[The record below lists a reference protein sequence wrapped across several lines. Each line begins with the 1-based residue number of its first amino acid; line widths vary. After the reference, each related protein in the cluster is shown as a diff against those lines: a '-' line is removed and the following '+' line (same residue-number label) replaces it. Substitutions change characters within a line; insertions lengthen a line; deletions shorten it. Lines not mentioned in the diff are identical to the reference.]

1 MTRWRV
7 GFHGQPWLLA
17 GAIGLSALVGCG
29 RPKVEPLTIQV
40 YQDWQLSY
48 GDDIGGYQVQGG
60 LGDIALDLEGDRVY
74 MPFNGE
80 VLPAESQDSG
90 CVYISSA
97 EVPAYLFRVCGLS
110 RPNLGNLTQGQSLGR
125 GQVLVFSTLRKQP
138 DGTWALV
145 EPAPE
150 FIESLVR
157 SPDP

>member
-1 MTRWRV
+1 MQAGFASGRIWLMGLGVSLIASCGWR
-7 GFHGQPWLLA
+7 QPA
-17 GAIGLSALVGCG
+17 
-29 RPKVEPLTIQV
+29 VEPLTIQV

-48 GDDIGGYQVQGG
+48 GDTLGGYPIRGG
-60 LGDIALDLEGDRVY
+60 LGDVALDLAGDRVY

-80 VLPAESQDSG
+80 VFPAESQDSG

-97 EVPAYLFRVCGLS
+97 EVPAYLFRICGLG
-110 RPNLGNLTQGQSLGR
+110 RPNLGALSEGDAIGR

-157 SPDP
+157 SPL